1 MHRFPMKLKNLI
13 PVVIFVLL
21 VAGCTRN
28 RPEPTGILA
37 PTSDQVTNGQPTQ
50 DGSPTTIAIQ
60 PTATPTSTPV
70 SIGPGTPPDVA
81 GAGEETLPTP
91 SPETTLTPAPTV
103 TPIQSVPSPGG
114 GLSGNVIHV
123 VQPGENLF
131 RIGLKY
137 NIDANTLAR
146 YNGIHNPN
154 QIYVGQKIQIPVSG
168 GGYPGEGHPG
178 AGRTYIVQPGDTL
191 TSLAYKFGVTVHAL
205 MAANNLSNADVI
217 YVGQKLLIP

>member
-1 MHRFPMKLKNLI
+1 MHRFPVKLKSLI
-13 PVVIFVLL
+13 PVVILALL

-28 RPEPTGILA
+28 RPEPTGTLA
-37 PTSDQVTNGQPTQ
+37 PTSDQVTNGQPAQ

-70 SIGPGTPPDVA
+70 TIGPGTTPEVTGD
-81 GAGEETLPTP
+81 GNGTSLTP
-91 SPETTLTPAPTV
+91 SPEPSPTPEPTV
-103 TPIQSVPSPGG
+103 TPIKSVPSPGG
-114 GLSGNVIHV
+114 GPSGDVIHI

-154 QIYVGQKIQIPVSG
+154 QIYAGQRLQIPVSG
-168 GGYPGEGHPG
+168 GRYPGEGHPG

-191 TSLAYKFGVTVHAL
+191 TSIAYKFGVTVHAL

-217 YVGQKLLIP
+217 YSGQKLLIP